1 MTVKI
6 MISFTDLAKN
16 RFQEALKGKD
26 LNVYGVRL
34 PSNDGAF
41 FDLEWIHLGEVN
53 DDESFMEVGGVM
65 FIFEKAVRKQV
76 VQAKIDYVPGGIL
89 PGKYQIEFP
98 EVTDQGAVIGA
109 DLNNPTVQKIQ
120 QLLDNEINPS
130 IAAHGGV
137 ARIYDFK
144 DNVLYLQFGGG
155 CHGCGM
161 VDATLKQGIEVRMK
175 EVIPE
180 LIAVK
185 DQTDH
190 TTGAN
195 PYFPAQH

>member
-1 MTVKI
+1 
-6 MISFTDLAKN
+6 MISFTDVAKKRFEDLA
-16 RFQEALKGKD
+16 KGKD
-26 LNVYGVRL
+26 LNVFGVRL
-34 PSNDGAF
+34 PSNDGAY
-41 FDLEWIHLGEVN
+41 FDIEWLHLGEVGF
-53 DDESFMEVGGVM
+53 EETFIEVGGVM
-65 FIFEKAVRKQV
+65 FIFEKKVKPQIDR
-76 VQAKIDYVPGGIL
+76 AKIDYVPGGIL
-89 PGKYQIEFP
+89 PGKFQIEFP
-98 EVTDQGAVIGA
+98 EVTEQGAVVGA
-109 DLNNPTVQKIQ
+109 DFSNPTVKKIQ
-120 QLLDNEINPS
+120 ELLDNEINPS
-130 IAAHGGV
+130 IASHGGT
-137 ARIYDFK
+137 ARIYDYK

-195 PYFPAQH
+195 PYFPPQAQHSH